1 MTLWLIPIVGLGSIV
16 GYELFKSWLESSTQ
30 TETTEQTVS
39 PVMVILLILL
49 AVLLL
54 RR

>member
-1 MTLWLIPIVGLGSIV
+1 MVWPYIALALGSIV
-16 GYELFKSWLESSTQ
+16 GYELFKSWLESTTQ

-39 PVMVILLILL
+39 PVMVILLLLL